1 MRIARTVLSVAA
13 VGAVLAAGEA
23 PAQYPPPAPQ
33 GTGIGG
39 GGPAAD
45 YTAEFKIQNFGP
57 KVRGRVYGAP
67 GKERRE
73 TADPWGGSTM
83 IFRYD
88 LGVAWLIL
96 PGAPRY
102 TEFPLRP
109 PGSPALPPGA
119 VPPGLARIEDDDIN
133 DIPATKYAF
142 PPTPAGPGGHVWLSR
157 EGIALRIDGQ
167 PRPGFPEIRFE
178 LDNLTYAPQNPN
190 LFELPAGYQRIEPPM
205 PPTAAAP
212 QGMPPQ
218 GMPPQGQPPQYA
230 PPPVPQGA
238 PPQYAPPQAP
248 QGPVRVP

>member
-1 MRIARTVLSVAA
+1 MAA
-13 VGAVLAAGEA
+13 LAAGQA
-23 PAQYPPPAPQ
+23 LAQQAPPAPGVPQ

-39 GGPAAD
+39 GGPAVD
-45 YTAEFKIQNFGP
+45 YAAEFKIQNFGP

-73 TADPWGGSTM
+73 TPDPWGGSTI

-88 LGVAWLIL
+88 LGVAWLIV
-96 PGAPRY
+96 PGGPRY

-109 PGSPALPPGA
+109 PGSAALPPGV
-119 VPPGLARIEDDDIN
+119 VPPGLARLEDDDIN

-142 PPTPAGPGGHVWLSR
+142 PPTPSGPGGQVWLSR

-178 LDNLTYAPQNPN
+178 LDNVTYAPQNPN
-190 LFELPAGYQRIEPPM
+190 LFELPAGYQRIDPQM

-212 QGMPPQ
+212 PQGLQPQFPPSQYPPPQYMPPQ
-218 GMPPQGQPPQYA
+218 PQAPQYA
-230 PPPVPQGA
+230 PPPVPSS
-238 PPQYAPPQAP
+238 PPA
-248 QGPVRVP
+248 GPTRVP